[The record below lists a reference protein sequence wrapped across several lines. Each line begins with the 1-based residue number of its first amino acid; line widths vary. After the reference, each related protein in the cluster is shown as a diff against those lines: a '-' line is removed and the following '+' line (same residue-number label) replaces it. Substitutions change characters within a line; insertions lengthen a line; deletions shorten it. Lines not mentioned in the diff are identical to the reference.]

1 MTCQQLSLG
10 LRKMPF
16 TFKKN
21 LIAKALLN
29 LPSSRGVSSAGLKKK
44 REKEESIGVSVPG
57 SDLRLAA
64 ATA

>member
-1 MTCQQLSLG
+1 MSF
-10 LRKMPF
+10 PF
-16 TFKKN
+16 RNFS
-21 LIAKALLN
+21 AKALLN

>member
-1 MTCQQLSLG
+1 VSAAVAGVEENAFHVQKKPH
-10 LRKMPF
+10 RK
-16 TFKKN
+16 
-21 LIAKALLN
+21 
-29 LPSSRGVSSAGLKKK
+29 SSFELTLELGVSSAGLKKK